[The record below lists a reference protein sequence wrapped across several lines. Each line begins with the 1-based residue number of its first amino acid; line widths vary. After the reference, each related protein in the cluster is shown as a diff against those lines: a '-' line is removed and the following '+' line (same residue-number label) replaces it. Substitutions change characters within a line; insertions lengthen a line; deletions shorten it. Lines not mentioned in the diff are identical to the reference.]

1 MWCTTF
7 VSLNRLTTVL
17 FPFSYERLWKKMYPI
32 AVLVTVFLPVCFM
45 WHLLVSPVKFV
56 VTNGALSFD
65 YVRTVTWLPNSLLSA
80 INGLLTGGFQMVFY
94 YTLYIAVNFDYFA
107 RLYAVRPLFWD
118 LLTLSPPW
126 TLLILSTDIRT
137 RIFTHM

>member
-65 YVRTVTWLPNSLLSA
+65 YVRTVTW
-80 INGLLTGGFQMVFY
+80 MVFY

-137 RIFTHM
+137 RIFTHMVGPIDVSFSATRST